1 MRPVALT
8 GGTGFI
14 GRHLAARLRE
24 QGVPLRLLARR
35 PPPNEDRVPGIAW
48 VEGDLGDER
57 ALRRL
62 VEGVDAVVHAAGLV
76 AASDRRSFHEVN
88 VAGTARLL
96 AVLPDRARLVHVSSL
111 AARAPRTS
119 AYAASK
125 LEAERLV
132 RAARPDAVIVRPPA
146 VYGPGDRATL
156 PIFQQLARGLLVV
169 PAAAGARF
177 SLLFVEDLVEL
188 LASVATAATHASQV
202 LEPDDGCP
210 GGYGWGD
217 LAALAAEARGAA
229 VRFVRLPPAPL
240 WPLAALF
247 DAIAR
252 RRGATPLLGR
262 DKLGE
267 LAHPDWVA
275 AGVPGWRGRT
285 DFRDGFAATIA
296 WYRCRGWL

>member
-24 QGVPLRLLARR
+24 QGIPVRLLARR
-35 PPPNEDRVPGIAW
+35 PPREEDRVVGIAW
-48 VEGDLGDER
+48 VEGDLADEG
-57 ALRRL
+57 ALRHL
-62 VEGVDAVVHAAGLV
+62 VEGVDCVVHAAGLV
-76 AASDRRSFHEVN
+76 AATDRRRFHDVN

-96 AVLPDRARLVHVSSL
+96 GLLPDRARLVHVSSL

-125 LEAERLV
+125 REAERLV
-132 RAARPDAVIVRPPA
+132 AAARPDAVIVRPPA

-156 PIFQQLARGLLVV
+156 PVFQQLARGLLVM
-169 PAAAGARF
+169 PAAVGARF
-177 SLLFVEDLVEL
+177 SLLFVEDLVDL
-188 LASVATAATHASQV
+188 LVAVATDPIHDGQV
-202 LEPDDGCP
+202 LEPDDGRP
-210 GGYGWGD
+210 GGYRWRD
-217 LAALAAEARGAA
+217 LAALAAEARGAP
-229 VRFVRLPPAPL
+229 VRFVRLPPTPL
-240 WPLAALF
+240 WPIAALLE
-247 DAIAR
+247 AIGR
-252 RRGATPLLGR
+252 RRGGLPLLGR

-275 AGVPGWRGRT
+275 AGVPGWHGRT

>member
-24 QGVPLRLLARR
+24 QGVPLRILAREA
-35 PPPNEDRVPGIAW
+35 PPEEDRLPGIAW
-48 VEGDLGDER
+48 VAGDLADAG

-76 AASDRRSFHEVN
+76 AASDRRSFHAVN
-88 VAGTARLL
+88 VLGTARLL
-96 AVLPDRARLVHVSSL
+96 GVLPHRARLVHVSSL
-111 AARAPRTS
+111 AARAPQAS

-125 LEAERLV
+125 REAERLV
-132 RAARPDAVIVRPPA
+132 AAARPDAVIVRPPA

-156 PIFQQLARGLLVV
+156 PIFQQLARGLLIM

-188 LASVATAATHASQV
+188 LATIATEATHEGQV
-202 LEPDDGCP
+202 LEPDDGRP
-210 GGYGWGD
+210 EGYRWND

-229 VRFVRLPPAPL
+229 VRFVRLPPTAL

-247 DAIAR
+247 DAIGR
-252 RRGATPLLGR
+252 RRGASPMLGR

>member
-35 PPPNEDRVPGIAW
+35 PPPEEDRRPGIAW
-48 VEGDLGDER
+48 VAGDLADEG
-57 ALRRL
+57 ALRHL
-62 VEGVDAVVHAAGLV
+62 VEGVDCVVHAAGLV
-76 AASDRRSFHEVN
+76 SAPDRRSFHQVN

-96 AVLPDRARLVHVSSL
+96 SVLPDPARLVHVSSL

-132 RAARPDAVIVRPPA
+132 LAARPDAVIVRPPA
-146 VYGPGDRATL
+146 VYGPGDRVTL
-156 PIFQQLARGLLVV
+156 PIFQQLARGLLVM

-188 LASVATAATHASQV
+188 LATVVTSTLHAGQV
-202 LEPDDGCP
+202 LEPDDGRP
-210 GGYGWGD
+210 AGYRWRD
-217 LAALAAEARGAA
+217 LATLAAEARGAP
-229 VRFVRLPPAPL
+229 VRFVRLPPVLL
-240 WPLAALF
+240 WPLAGLL

-252 RRGATPLLGR
+252 RRGVPPLLGR

-275 AGVPGWRGRT
+275 AGMPGWRGTT
-285 DFRDGFAATIA
+285 DFRSGFSATIA